1 MKYRQLLQEEMNLI
15 ERQRRVQSEAME
27 NLGQQQDISLL
38 KTDDIL
44 SEENDV
50 FERVKKFE
58 ELQQRF
64 QKHKEEQRL
73 LKGNDLRYNIY
84 IKKM

>member
-1 MKYRQLLQEEMNLI
+1 MNLI